1 MNINNKGWMPILDIA
16 VKAEENQISYIF
28 YKKPVSNHLVML
40 ERSAM
45 PPQMKRS
52 SLVQEG
58 MRRLCNTRP
67 MLHCHGQRRRRY
79 CLNSHTADV
88 KRVQ

>member
-16 VKAEENQISYIF
+16 VKAEENQISYKF

-52 SLVQEG
+52 SLVQES
-58 MRRLCNTRP
+58 MLRLRNTRW
-67 MLHCHGQRRRRY
+67 MLHCHGQRRRIY
-79 CLNSHTADV
+79 CLNSHT
-88 KRVQ
+88 R